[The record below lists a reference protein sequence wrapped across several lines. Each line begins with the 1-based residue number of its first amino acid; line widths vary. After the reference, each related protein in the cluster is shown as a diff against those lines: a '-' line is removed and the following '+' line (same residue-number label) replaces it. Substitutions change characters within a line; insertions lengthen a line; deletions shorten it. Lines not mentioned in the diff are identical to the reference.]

1 MVCGKLRASGFDC
14 LSRKTDFAAGAW
26 TGSLA
31 SGGPVAVLVE
41 EQDITVARRL
51 IPSA

>member
-1 MVCGKLRASGFDC
+1 VRQAAREWIRLFD
-14 LSRKTDFAAGAW
+14 RKTDFAVGAW

-31 SGGPVAVLVE
+31 SGGPIAVLVE